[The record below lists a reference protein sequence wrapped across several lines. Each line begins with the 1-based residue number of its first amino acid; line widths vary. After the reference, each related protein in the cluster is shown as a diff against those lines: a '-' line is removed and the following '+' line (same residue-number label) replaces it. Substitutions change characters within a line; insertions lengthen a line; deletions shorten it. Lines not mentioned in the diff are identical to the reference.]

1 MRTTAIL
8 LVFAL
13 FIASFVHAQVTFVE
27 SASQLNMGEEDF
39 SAGVA
44 IVDID
49 NDYVNEVFIVN
60 RHNSNRFYVR
70 QESTY
75 INMAQHYGVTYSN
88 MFHNITAADVNFDYL
103 PDFYLTGSETGYVA
117 KLFVNNAPAPFVD
130 MAEAYNLR
138 LSTDMSAAFF
148 QMTPTSGLCILAGR
162 RLMMMQHGTFVDI
175 TQGSGLEGL
184 SNVLTPVFFDLDG
197 DIDDDLFIAG
207 NWELN
212 VGALYRNNGD
222 GTFTDISTNTN
233 EGGFGYGQ
241 EVTFGDIDNDGDF
254 DIYLCSGFGTNSMWK
269 NDGSG
274 YFTNITDLSNTGCGG
289 YSRGANFADFDND
302 GDLDLF
308 VNRASARKM
317 LYLNIDEGI
326 FADFSEEAGVV
337 DTAGG
342 FGCAIGDLDGD
353 GQMDIIAANSD
364 YVRKQ
369 VYINQNSNASFLK
382 VKLNGRSPN
391 TLALGAIIELYGD
404 AGPTAGR
411 ELIGKREI
419 SSHPS
424 FYCVNDLVAHFGTG
438 DHTELEVVVYF
449 QSLAVKDTF
458 GVVPGEMIILEE
470 PLETSADESGVP
482 LPLRHITLSA
492 YPNPFN
498 SFSVISINGGNSEKY
513 FLAIYDMLGRQIRSA
528 EIPITPAGYVT
539 YTWDGKN
546 YQGCSLPSGV
556 YFVYVQAENT
566 SSELKITLLK

>member
-1 MRTTAIL
+1 
-8 LVFAL
+8 
-13 FIASFVHAQVTFVE
+13 
-27 SASQLNMGEEDF
+27 
-39 SAGVA
+39 
-44 IVDID
+44 
-49 NDYVNEVFIVN
+49 
-60 RHNSNRFYVR
+60 
-70 QESTY
+70 
-75 INMAQHYGVTYSN
+75 MAQQYGVTYTN
-88 MFHNITAADVNFDYL
+88 MFHNVTVADVNFDHL

-117 KLFVNNAPAPFVD
+117 KLFVNYSPEPFVD
-130 MAEAYNLR
+130 MAEDYNLL

-148 QMTPTSGLCILAGR
+148 QMSPTSGLCILAGR
-162 RLMMMQHGTFVDI
+162 RLLKMQDGTFVDI

-184 SNVLTPVFFDLDG
+184 SNILTPVFFDLDG

-222 GTFTDISTNTN
+222 GTFTDISTNTD

-254 DIYLCSGFGTNSMWK
+254 DIYLCSGYGTNSMWQ

-274 YFTNITDLSNTGCGG
+274 FFTNVTEISNTGCGG

-302 GDLDLF
+302 CDLDLF

-317 LYLNIDEGI
+317 LYLNVDEGI
-326 FADFSEEAGVV
+326 FVDYSEEAGII
-337 DTAGG
+337 DSAGG
-342 FGCAIGDLDGD
+342 FGCAVGDLDGD

-364 YVRKQ
+364 FVKKQ
-369 VYINQNSNASFLK
+369 VYINQNANPTFLK

-404 AGPTAGR
+404 AGPTKGR

-438 DHTELEVVVYF
+438 DHTDLEVVVYF

-470 PLETSADESGVP
+470 PYITSTGEPDPP
-482 LPLRHITLSA
+482 LPRGHIVLNA
-492 YPNPFN
+492 HPNPFN
-498 SFSVISINGGNSEKY
+498 SFSAISIDGGNSEKY
-513 FLAIYDMLGRQIRSA
+513 SLVIYDILGRQVRSA
-528 EIPITPAGYVT
+528 EIPCAPTEPST
-539 YTWDGKN
+539 YSWDGTDD
-546 YQGCSLPSGV
+546 QGYPLPCGV
-556 YFVYVQAENT
+556 YLIHVQTEKA